1 MLWTRIMKTGISVS
15 QAALWRSRFKFFCFR
30 QWHAVHAVLCS
41 TFPLHLAFAF
51 SFVADVKLV
60 CGGPELTCPLKSLGH
75 NDKMS
80 FGQGFALALPP
91 MSGWCV
97 VGRFAFSFLLVFA
110 FSFARS
116 FAFSFAPQ
124 SSVRLPV
131 ELRRY
136 PHPSI
141 LGHSFFPSFG
151 KPALLHFHKQPAYHL
166 VFAQMLNWN
175 FVNCRENFVKC
186 PLDQI
191 RNIENALTVG
201 FCLATNW

>member
-15 QAALWRSRFKFFCFR
+15 QAALWRSRFEFFCFR
-30 QWHAVHAVLCS
+30 QCHAVHAVLCS

-60 CGGPELTCPLKSLGH
+60 CGGPELTYPLKSLGH

-91 MSGWCV
+91 MSGRYV

-141 LGHSFFPSFG
+141 LGLLFPQLWKARFITFSQTTGLSSCVCWNAKLKLRKLQG
-151 KPALLHFHKQPAYHL
+151 KLC
-166 VFAQMLNWN
+166 QMSSWL
-175 FVNCRENFVKC
+175 
-186 PLDQI
+186 I
-191 RNIENALTVG
+191 R
-201 FCLATNW
+201 